1 VWRGEILFFPMK
13 SIEFLHSR
21 LDAQTVDESAVTI
34 RSDELVAITDGGHWR
49 PLNGLQKMMLRWE
62 SFHPLNAAHLLTL
75 AGQPDVASVRNA
87 VHAAVQWFLPGP
99 VEFSGDGC
107 SFRCLTEQSPQSY
120 IQLDFHTSGQQ
131 PPEQFTN
138 ALLQTELNRRFPEE
152 SSSPFRF
159 HIVTTGANRW
169 YLLIIYRHVIQDSR
183 ATTALARCMLRH
195 LRGAVPTDAAPP
207 GFARELSTLIPNFKR
222 DGSLGKTLPRVLREI
237 CCGCIS
243 WRAPRC
249 FAKPDVLVP
258 DTDSELLPLSD
269 VRLTSRDFG
278 VTVHDLLLSATHE
291 AIEETVCRSGF
302 RRRIGLYTPVDLRHE
317 TIPPVPEASGQILG
331 GYTLRPRRRRGQSF
345 ADFVRQMAA
354 ETQQIKRSGVYR
366 FYERHLEFM
375 SNIWDCLPRWGNR
388 VAGPG
393 LVPVSALVSNVNLNT
408 FLCDELASGQL
419 QRYSRYTGTGI
430 MTSMM
435 LGLTTCGNTLEV
447 SSTHHSVLFSQEQ
460 AAAIRQRVRYR
471 LLGGRNN

>member
-1 VWRGEILFFPMK
+1 
-13 SIEFLHSR
+13 
-21 LDAQTVDESAVTI
+21 
-34 RSDELVAITDGGHWR
+34 
-49 PLNGLQKMMLRWE
+49 
-62 SFHPLNAAHLLTL
+62 
-75 AGQPDVASVRNA
+75 
-87 VHAAVQWFLPGP
+87 
-99 VEFSGDGC
+99 
-107 SFRCLTEQSPQSY
+107 
-120 IQLDFHTSGQQ
+120 
-131 PPEQFTN
+131 
-138 ALLQTELNRRFPEE
+138 
-152 SSSPFRF
+152 
-159 HIVTTGANRW
+159 
-169 YLLIIYRHVIQDSR
+169 
-183 ATTALARCMLRH
+183 
-195 LRGAVPTDAAPP
+195 
-207 GFARELSTLIPNFKR
+207 
-222 DGSLGKTLPRVLREI
+222 
-237 CCGCIS
+237 
-243 WRAPRC
+243 
-249 FAKPDVLVP
+249 
-258 DTDSELLPLSD
+258 
-269 VRLTSRDFG
+269 
-278 VTVHDLLLSATHE
+278 
-291 AIEETVCRSGF
+291 
-302 RRRIGLYTPVDLRHE
+302 RIGLYTPVDLRHE